1 MVVVTAYLFNS
12 GVVVVAA
19 VVFGIVAM
27 KVFGC
32 SAGPVVSC

>member
-12 GVVVVAA
+12 GVVGVV
-19 VVFGIVAM
+19 VVFGIDAM

>member
-12 GVVVVAA
+12 GVVVGVV
-19 VVFGIVAM
+19 VVFGIDAM